1 MEAIEFCDWNIHLAI
16 KLLKIKIAVGT
27 GSEVSFEEC
36 RREVERAD
44 GDVVKAA
51 SVLVMRN
58 KNSTEAYFYLFYFSL
73 EQEEKLHRRKYT

>member
-27 GSEVSFEEC
+27 GSKVSFEDC
-36 RREVERAD
+36 RRELEKAD

-51 SVLVMRN
+51 SVLVMCN
-58 KNSTEAYFYLFYFSL
+58 KNSCEAYFYLFYFSL
-73 EQEEKLHRRKYT
+73 RTRREMTS